1 MSGQAQTQAVA
12 SNGPLRVAASEDAAK
27 TEPPSPSPDRKPW
40 WRRRWFGWTIA
51 ALVTTALVLIMFAAI
66 NAASGSS
73 ASNHPRN
80 RARTGAG
87 ALAALIQNEGVRV
100 DLVTNQAGLTPS
112 AIQGTSVTITNTELL
127 TAEQYRLILN
137 ANPTRLIL
145 VGPNQTTLTRLS
157 LPVQTSLAHSASLL
171 PGCTEP
177 MAVKAGDVL
186 TPSPGVLYRAAS
198 AEQACYPDPAD
209 PSRGAAY
216 VRLRLAGVPV
226 IVVAPLFQNQ
236 DLAERGNA
244 AFSMMLLGQD
254 RVLTW
259 FVPTP
264 PKSGTRVNPDDP
276 SAPPLLP
283 PWLWLA
289 LAQALIAL
297 IVVSVWRGRRLGPII
312 SERLPVVIRASE
324 TVEGHGRWYHRI
336 KATDTAADHLRRG
349 SIRRLARLFGSADPD
364 RLADLLA
371 DRTGRSRAEIRTAL
385 AGPAPADGQALLDL
399 KIYLD
404 HLEQEARNP

>member
-1 MSGQAQTQAVA
+1 MSGQTQTQTVVSSVPAQAAV
-12 SNGPLRVAASEDAAK
+12 PEDPAK
-27 TEPPSPSPDRKPW
+27 TEPPAPSTRRKPW

-51 ALVTTALVLIMFAAI
+51 ATITIVLVLVMFAAI

-80 RARTGAG
+80 RGRTGAG

-100 DLVTNQAGLTPS
+100 DLINSQAGLTPS
-112 AIQGTSVTITNTELL
+112 AIQGNSVTVTNTELL

-137 ANPTRLIL
+137 AHPTRLIL

-157 LPVQTSLAHSASLL
+157 LPVQTSFAHSASLL

-186 TPSPGVLYRAAS
+186 TPSPGVLYRSAS

-216 VRLRLAGVPV
+216 VRLRLDGIPV

-259 FVPTP
+259 FVPPP
-264 PKSGTRVNPDDP
+264 PKSGKVNPDDP
-276 SAPPLLP
+276 APPPLLP

-289 LAQALIAL
+289 FAQALIAL
-297 IVVSVWRGRRLGPII
+297 VVVAVWRGRRLGPII

-336 KATDTAADHLRRG
+336 KASDTAAVHLRRG

-371 DRTGRSRAEIRTAL
+371 DRTGRSRAEIRAAL
-385 AGPAPADGQALLDL
+385 CGPPPADGQALLDL

>member
-1 MSGQAQTQAVA
+1 MSSPIQ
-12 SNGPLRVAASEDAAK
+12 AK
-27 TEPPSPSPDRKPW
+27 TGAPDASARDEIAARLPGRRPW

-51 ALVTTALVLIMFAAI
+51 ALITTVLVLAMFAAI

-73 ASNHPRN
+73 APNHPRN
-80 RARTGAG
+80 RGRLGAG
-87 ALAALIQNEGVRV
+87 AVAALIQYEGVRV
-100 DLVTNQAGLTPS
+100 DLVTSQDALTTS
-112 AIQGTSVTITNTELL
+112 AIQAGSAVVTNTELL

-137 ANPTRLIL
+137 AKPSRLIL
-145 VGPNQTTLTRLS
+145 VGPTQTTLTRLS
-157 LPVQTSLAHSASLL
+157 LPVQTSYAQSASLL
-171 PGCTEP
+171 PGCSEP
-177 MAVKAGDVL
+177 MAAKAGDIL
-186 TPSPGVLYRAAS
+186 TPTPGVLYRADS
-198 AEQACYPDPAD
+198 TEQACYPDPAD
-209 PSRGAAY
+209 PGRGSAY
-216 VRLRLAGVPV
+216 VRLRVDGVAV
-226 IVVAPLFQNQ
+226 IIVAPVFQNE

-259 FVPTP
+259 FVPPP
-264 PKSGTRVNPDDP
+264 PKSGTKANPDDP
-276 SAPPLLP
+276 SPPPLLP

-289 LAQALIAL
+289 SAQALIAL
-297 IVVSVWRGRRLGPII
+297 LVVAVWRGRRLGPII

-385 AGPAPADGQALLDL
+385 SGPPPADGQALLDL